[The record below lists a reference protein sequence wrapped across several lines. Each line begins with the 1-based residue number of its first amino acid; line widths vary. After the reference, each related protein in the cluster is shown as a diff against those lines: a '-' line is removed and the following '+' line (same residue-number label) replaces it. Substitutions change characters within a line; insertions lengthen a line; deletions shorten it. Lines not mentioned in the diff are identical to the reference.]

1 MVVGADLA
9 VEDEGGDVGVEARV
23 EDVGEGV
30 AVLGGV
36 GAEVGGEVVAVAGEE
51 LELGARFV
59 DLEAFAVVF
68 NLGDLKSKMRM
79 FSVKKGNDIR
89 NLMIYK
95 NKIECGEGN

>member
-51 LELGARFV
+51 LELGARLV
-59 DLEAFAVVF
+59 DLEAFAVIF

-79 FSVKKGNDIR
+79 FSVKRANEI
-89 NLMIYK
+89 I
-95 NKIECGEGN
+95 